1 MNNLIDSKDDE
12 INLIEIIQLLWKNK
26 ITIISTTLVAS
37 LFGLIFS
44 LNQKESFDVSIPLEV
59 GKKSAFIKFIPI
71 NDILMEQGFDVK
83 DNNANGYS
91 FDAQSILKMLINEFQ
106 DKEEI
111 IDLINKNEYFAKL
124 TKNMEGMEKNQLAI
138 SFADSFNIT
147 SKNTNSKKS
156 ITSISFK
163 WHNIE
168 EGNKLIEEA
177 LELSLINVK
186 LTLVDYL
193 NRIIFFINM
202 KNKREEYQNKSQ
214 IESLRKAIGLIV
226 DLPNI
231 SQLNLIELQE
241 KLNTL
246 SSSVDISSTQI
257 AELSKTIESANPNE
271 WISYNLSSAVSNS
284 KSSLPLN
291 VSIFA
296 GLGMVASLIYILL
309 LSFFR
314 RFQKS

>member
-1 MNNLIDSKDDE
+1 MNNLVDSKDDE

-37 LFGLIFS
+37 LFGLILS
-44 LNQKESFDVSIPLEV
+44 LNQNKSFDVSIPLEV

-71 NDILMEQGFDVK
+71 NDILREHGLYVK

-124 TKNMEGMEKNQLAI
+124 TQNMEVMEKNKLAI
-138 SFADSFNIT
+138 SFANSFNIN
-147 SKNTNSKKS
+147 SINSSSKKS
-156 ITSISFK
+156 RTSISFK
-163 WHNIE
+163 WHNVA

-186 LTLVDYL
+186 VTLVDYL

-202 KNKREEYQNKSQ
+202 KNKRQENQ
-214 IESLRKAIGLIV
+214 IENRIESFRKAIELIV
-226 DLPNI
+226 DLPYI
-231 SQLNLIELQE
+231 SELNLIELQE

-246 SSSVDISSTQI
+246 SSSVDISSSQL

-284 KSSLPLN
+284 KSSLLLN

-296 GLGMVASLIYILL
+296 CLGMIASLIYILL

-314 RFQKS
+314 RFLKS

>member
-1 MNNLIDSKDDE
+1 MNNLVDSKDDE

-37 LFGLIFS
+37 LFGLILS
-44 LNQKESFDVSIPLEV
+44 LNQTKSFDVSIPLEV

-71 NDILMEQGFDVK
+71 NDILKEHGLYVK

-124 TKNMEGMEKNQLAI
+124 TQNMEVMEKNKLAI
-138 SFADSFNIT
+138 SFANSFNIT
-147 SKNTNSKKS
+147 SKKVKSKS
-156 ITSISFK
+156 RTSISFK
-163 WHNIE
+163 WHNVA

-186 LTLVDYL
+186 VTLVDYL

-202 KNKREEYQNKSQ
+202 KNKRQENQ
-214 IESLRKAIGLIV
+214 IENRIESFRKAIELIV
-226 DLPNI
+226 DLPYI
-231 SQLNLIELQE
+231 SELNLIELQE

-246 SSSVDISSTQI
+246 SSSVDISPSQL
-257 AELSKTIESANPNE
+257 AGLSKTIESANPNE

-284 KSSLPLN
+284 NSSLSLN

-296 GLGMVASLIYILL
+296 GLGMVASLIYILF